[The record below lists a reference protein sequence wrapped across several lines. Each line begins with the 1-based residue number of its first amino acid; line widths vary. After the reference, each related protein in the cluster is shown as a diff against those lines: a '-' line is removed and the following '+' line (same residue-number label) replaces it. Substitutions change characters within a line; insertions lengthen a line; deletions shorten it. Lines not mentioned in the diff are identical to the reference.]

1 MIYNSFCKIIQG
13 DCIEFLQNNLTGLHR
28 PASGDDALVCQSDAG
43 TESDTEKPDRMPGI
57 DLTFLDPPF
66 NQNKQYAQYDD
77 NRRPDEYWDMMEKVC
92 ALILRHTRKGGA
104 IYFMQREK
112 NAHHVIR
119 VLETSGWSFQNLIVW
134 KKKTSA
140 IPCSIRFGKHYQVI
154 IFATSGKTPRVFNKL
169 RIDPPL
175 LETEKYR
182 RPNGMYITDVWDDI
196 RELTSGYFAGD
207 EPIRCENGERLHKQQ
222 SPVELLARIILS
234 SSNVG
239 DTVFDP
245 FAGTGTTLVVAKQLL
260 RNSFGV
266 EIDPTNVSAIK
277 VRLSESRPSD
287 NILKYRK
294 NYGCSEKLEEVWP
307 VTLEAKNPANND
319 ERNLALFHN

>member
-1 MIYNSFCKIIQG
+1 MSHEKFSKIIQG
-13 DCIEFLQNNLTGLHR
+13 NCLELLHR
-28 PASGDDALVCQSDAG
+28 GFTDWLPPVFANDSIISKSEALS
-43 TESDTEKPDRMPGI
+43 EPDTFQPEKGPGI

-66 NQNKQYAQYDD
+66 NQNKRYAQYDD
-77 NRRPDEYWDMMEKVC
+77 NRPEEEYWEMMKKIC
-92 ALILRHTRKGGA
+92 ALILKHTRRGGA

-112 NAHHVIR
+112 NAHHVTR
-119 VLETSGWSFQNLIVW
+119 ALESSGWCFQNMIVW
-134 KKKTSA
+134 RKKTSA
-140 IPCSIRFGKHYQVI
+140 IPASMRFAKHYQII
-154 IFATSGKTPRVFNKL
+154 IFATSGKRPRVFNKL

-207 EPIRCENGERLHKQQ
+207 EPIRSENGERLHNQQ
-222 SPVELLARIILS
+222 SPVELLTRIILS
-234 SSNVG
+234 SSHVG

-245 FAGTGTTLVVAKQLL
+245 FAGTGTTLVVAKQLQ

-277 VRLSESRPSD
+277 SRLAALRDAD

-294 NYGCSEKLEEVWP
+294 NYSCSEKLDVIWP
-307 VTLEAKNPANND
+307 VPDESNSSEATEDLLGP
-319 ERNLALFHN
+319 LFNA